1 MPANNTG
8 SSPDALG
15 AVGFADTRTRKLD
28 QAGDQAGDPAAGCPP
43 GKTST
48 PTAANSVTKLRVPH
62 LAARRDRH

>member
-15 AVGFADTRTRKLD
+15 AVGFADTRTRKL
-28 QAGDQAGDPAAGCPP
+28 DQAGDPAAGCPP